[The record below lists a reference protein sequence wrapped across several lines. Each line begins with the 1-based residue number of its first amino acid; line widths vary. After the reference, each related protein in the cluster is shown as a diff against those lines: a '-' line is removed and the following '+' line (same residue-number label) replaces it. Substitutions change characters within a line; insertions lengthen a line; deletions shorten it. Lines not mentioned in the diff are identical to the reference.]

1 MAEILSGC
9 DGYCHGAINILI
21 AAPVEK
27 VWAISSDWLNFP
39 RQRCLVECVE
49 GENRVPG
56 CVRKVRPRNNNSNS
70 SSSHY
75 WVTEKLTYI
84 DQERRILRYD
94 IVGGNMGIDPGYQA
108 GFQVSSSCL
117 PIYSILLQVT
127 S

>member
-1 MAEILSGC
+1 MAGILSGC
-9 DGYCHGAINILI
+9 DGHCHGAINILI

-39 RQRCLVECVE
+39 RQRCSVECVE

-56 CVRKVRPRNNNSNS
+56 CVRKVRPRNNNNQ
-70 SSSHY
+70 Y
-75 WVTEKLTYI
+75 WVTEKLTFI

-108 GFQVSSSCL
+108 GFQVSPCPPLSS
-117 PIYSILLQVT
+117 SLLLSQPT
-127 S
+127 PLY